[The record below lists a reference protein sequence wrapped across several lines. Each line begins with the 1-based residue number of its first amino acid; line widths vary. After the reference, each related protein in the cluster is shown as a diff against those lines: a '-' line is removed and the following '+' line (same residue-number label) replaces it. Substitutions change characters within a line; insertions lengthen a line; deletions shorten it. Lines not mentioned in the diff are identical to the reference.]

1 MNSIWEWR
9 RYGLLL
15 AGLLMFVGCSPSA
28 ATKASGSPAAADA
41 EKSRSSM
48 NGSNAA
54 VKSSLD
60 ALRAGEPPMTPAS
73 SPLKEIY
80 FDFDRYDLR
89 ADARAVLKTNSE
101 WLRANP
107 SVQVQIEGHCDERGT
122 TEYNLAL
129 GARRAQSAKDF
140 LVNLGIPASRL
151 STISFGKEAQI
162 CRGHDEECWSKN
174 RHDRFVGS
182 DRPASRYFLDSG
194 SVS

>member
-1 MNSIWEWR
+1 MSKR
-9 RYGLLL
+9 LFRGLLL
-15 AGLLMFVGCSPSA
+15 AVVLAMTGCSTSA
-28 ATKASGSPAAADA
+28 ANPQGSSVAGDA
-41 EKSRSSM
+41 EKGRSTT
-48 NGSNAA
+48 GSASTG
-54 VKSSLD
+54 KPSLD

-80 FDFDRYDLR
+80 FDFDRYDLQ
-89 ADARAVLKTNSE
+89 ADARAVLKTNAE

-129 GARRAQSAKDF
+129 GAKRAQSAKDF
-140 LVNLGIPASRL
+140 LMNLGIPASRL

-174 RHDRFVGS
+174 RRDRFVGS
-182 DRPASRYFLDSG
+182 GRPAS
-194 SVS
+194 